1 MDIFGQIAVRIVKE
15 QELIIGPIAWNEAQ
29 KVNGL
34 KVLDPKGGVI
44 ALEGDAKAVID
55 GLVARYDR
63 LFGRASHEVSREAV
77 AALLADLTPA
87 DIPMSLQS

>member
-1 MDIFGQIAVRIVKE
+1 MDIFSQIAVRIIRE
-15 QELIIGPIAWNEAQ
+15 QELIIGPLAWSEAQ
-29 KVNGL
+29 KVGGL
-34 KVLDPKGGVI
+34 RVRDTMSGEIVFD
-44 ALEGDAKAVID
+44 GDAKQIID

-87 DIPMSLQS
+87 DIPMSLQG

>member
-1 MDIFGQIAVRIVKE
+1 M
-15 QELIIGPIAWNEAQ
+15 AWDEAK

-34 KVLDPKGGVI
+34 KITDHGADDIV
-44 ALEGDAKAVID
+44 LEGDAKQIID

-77 AALLADLTPA
+77 AALLADLTPT
-87 DIPMSLQS
+87 DIPASLRG